1 MLYDITSQINA
12 ILWSTPLVIFI
23 LLVGSIYSLR
33 MRFPQLRLVKDQIKI
48 LIGGKSSESGISS
61 FQGFAM
67 VLGGRVGVG
76 AIAGVATAIY
86 YGGPGSIFWM
96 WVAAILGAS
105 VTFGESTLGQLF
117 KEKFGGEYAGGPAF
131 YMKKGIRNKRVTIVL
146 SMLYAVIAV
155 IAPMIAGLQY
165 RGLHARSLW
174 N

>member
-1 MLYDITSQINA
+1 
-12 ILWSTPLVIFI
+12 
-23 LLVGSIYSLR
+23 
-33 MRFPQLRLVKDQIKI
+33 
-48 LIGGKSSESGISS
+48 
-61 FQGFAM
+61 M

-131 YMKKGIRNKRVTIVL
+131 YMKKGIRNKRVAIVL

-155 IAPMIAGLQY
+155 IAPMITGPTVQAFNIADSM
-165 RGLHARSLW
+165 HAAFGID
-174 N
+174 